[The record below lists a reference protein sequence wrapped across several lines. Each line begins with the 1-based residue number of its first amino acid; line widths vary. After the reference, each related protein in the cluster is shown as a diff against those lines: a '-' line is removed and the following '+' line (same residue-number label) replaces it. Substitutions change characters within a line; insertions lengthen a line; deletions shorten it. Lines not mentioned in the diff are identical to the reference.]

1 MIPKEFRDLL
11 TEKHIAHL
19 ATVNPDGSPQISP
32 IWIDYNEEKE
42 LVIFNTA
49 RGRIKERNILAND
62 QVALSIR
69 DNSNPY
75 RYLLIQGKV
84 VDINEEGADDHI
96 GQLGMRYMDKKF
108 PVIPGDTRIIIS
120 IKPHKVVVNE

>member
-42 LVIFNTA
+42 LVMFNTA
-49 RGRIKERNILAND
+49 RGRIKERNILNNN

-69 DNSNPY
+69 DNNNPY
-75 RYLLIQGKV
+75 RYLLIQGNV
-84 VDINEEGADDHI
+84 VDINENGARDHI
-96 GQLGMRYMDKKF
+96 GQLGVRYIDKVF
-108 PVIPGDTRIIIS
+108 SPPEEEIRIIIS
-120 IKPHKVVVNE
+120 IKPTKVVVSG